1 MSLLLSDILAG
12 LALGTVLNRE
22 DRNNMPTQRSR
33 EIEAGTGNVA
43 NMRNTRSPMRS
54 RLKGLL
60 ENPQV
65 MQGLGLLG
73 AGSRGIDPLT
83 AQLQQAKTQQLLNR
97 RAKPGKLITV
107 FDKIKGENVLM
118 DENLVRM
125 MPQRFGV
132 KLSDS
137 VIKERAKLSNSIN
150 LLNSIEKN
158 YIATGKAVGT
168 IDPDRIK
175 GFFAIRGIGDAEGGE
190 RYAALKNTIGQMTTF
205 LTQAI
210 SGAAVSKE
218 EAERIKKLIPQ
229 VSDSEVM
236 FESKLKSLRRYLT
249 DARKNYGGDIE
260 TAIRELPI
268 GKYLKTI
275 KDDKRAKSKQDFE
288 KLGDDP
294 LGIL

>member
-33 EIEAGTGNVA
+33 EIEAGTGSAA

-83 AQLQQAKTQQLLNR
+83 AQLRQAKTQQLLNR

-137 VIKERAKLSNSIN
+137 IIKERAKLSGNIK
-150 LLNSIEKN
+150 LLNQIEKN
-158 YIATGKAVGT
+158 YIATDKPVGLIDFGRSAKAIGSIFGVDT
-168 IDPDRIK
+168 VKNRQFRTLATDIDK
-175 GFFAIRGIGDAEGGE
+175 
-190 RYAALKNTIGQMTTF
+190 MTTF

-210 SGAAVSKE
+210 SGAQVTDR

-229 VSDSEVM
+229 LSDSEVI

-249 DARKNYGGDIE
+249 DARKNYGGDII
-260 TAIRELPI
+260 TAVKELPI
-268 GKYLKTI
+268 GEYLKTI

>member
-107 FDKIKGENVLM
+107 FDKTKGENVLM

-137 VIKERAKLSNSIN
+137 IIKERAKLSGNIK
-150 LLNSIEKN
+150 LLNEIEKN
-158 YIATGKAVGT
+158 YIATDKPVGLIDFGRSGKAIGS
-168 IDPDRIK
+168 
-175 GFFAIRGIGDAEGGE
+175 RGIGDAEGGE